1 MLILEDTVGSI
12 KGLSMNWELE
22 IKKLHKL
29 QVGEVRVGASE
40 REGERAV
47 AMYNRALDQIENDN
61 WDVAMIALDRLTS
74 EFSLFSQAA
83 YLYGLCLCRQQNWRA
98 AEEMFQ
104 KAQLSDLSE
113 QEYEIVEAA
122 KLVARE
128 GKIRDKAK
136 SKERRRKDNMLN
148 RVKADLI
155 RGGVLERSEHGRRA
169 DKMRMATARERE
181 EVLKQI
187 RAQEQGKLPPGLKL
201 DTGQSDNRKVQLISL
216 IVIICA
222 VIFLLFYFLIR
233 PGIISNRRTEQ
244 KLDWLE
250 QQMEQQAPAKQEI
263 ADLLDMYRS
272 RYPHD

>member
-1 MLILEDTVGSI
+1 MV
-12 KGLSMNWELE
+12 ELE
-22 IKKLHKL
+22 IKTTYITGRWS
-29 QVGEVRVGASE
+29 QGGASE
-40 REGERAV
+40 RESERAV
-47 AMYNRALDQIENDN
+47 AMYNRALEQIENDN

-136 SKERRRKDNMLN
+136 SERRRKDNMLN

-155 RGGVLERSEHGRRA
+155 RGGILERSERGRRA

-187 RAQEQGKLPPGLKL
+187 RAQEQGKLPRGLEL

-250 QQMEQQAPAKQEI
+250 QQMEQQAPVKQEI

-272 RYPHD
+272 RYPLD